1 MCPVCSIIDCRIRCA
16 PRCAPVYAQASLARV
31 FDKPGGA
38 AVSATF
44 THGRIVDNPRPGGVA
59 SVRSTGVSMSR
70 IWTPIACAIALAAAM
85 PAHAQVAYTDEEVAS
100 FAAKWQDIDF
110 AQEDRICHAR
120 KYAKALKAGREA
132 FVQAHP
138 GFAAAL
144 AFSAARPEAVEATT
158 RKLRDVQNLHDS
170 LGAVIAFMPPA
181 DLAHLCNGIVK
192 ARPNTDFARRIDQA
206 RELLAKDVPPA
217 PEEQVTTLAAGDVT
231 PVVAAV
237 LQHAEVAMYL
247 HPDLPGR
254 VPVHIEL
261 AAPYDTADVRLELY
275 GMPVRQSRDG
285 DRTAVQLTL
294 KPHGERVKVEVK
306 YDPEGI
312 FGSVDVERVDGTW
325 KATGAKIYE

>member
-1 MCPVCSIIDCRIRCA
+1 
-16 PRCAPVYAQASLARV
+16 
-31 FDKPGGA
+31 
-38 AVSATF
+38 
-44 THGRIVDNPRPGGVA
+44 
-59 SVRSTGVSMSR
+59 MSR
-70 IWTPIACAIALAAAM
+70 IWTPIACAIALAAAT

-144 AFSAARPEAVEATT
+144 AFTAARPEAVEATT
-158 RKLRDVQNLHDS
+158 RKLRDVQKLHDS

-192 ARPNTDFARRIDQA
+192 ARPGTDFARRIDQA

-217 PEEQVTTLAAGDVT
+217 PEEQLTTLAAGDVT

-237 LQHAEVAMYL
+237 LQHADVAKYL

-261 AAPYDTADVRLELY
+261 AAPYDTVGVHLELY
-275 GMPVRQSRDG
+275 GMPVRQSGDG

-312 FGSVDVERVDGTW
+312 FGSVDVERVDGAW